1 MNRYAFAVMFI
12 KTQINGTCD
21 VYKLRLFNVFALLFT
36 MIYACDCRALISS
49 RPGTAIK
56 NLKAGIVSWETLH
69 TALNIALF
77 PPLFFFSG
85 LFYTDVL
92 STAMVLRMYRLFLQ
106 GGGKEKEKEKVW
118 LYLTGM
124 VALTMRQT
132 NIFWVAVFMGGLEA
146 VRTIE
151 ENKSPALSKEP
162 VPKTWQEHVVSRL
175 KKWSRGEIH
184 DIYLRDAAVHGEFPA
199 RSSLRIHLLTPC
211 PRFHTL
217 RPQYRSS
224 DHLQT
229 RPDSDPPMAIH
240 RPPRLVRRLRI
251 LERRRRPRYL
261 SLLSSLM
268 PCTHF
273 FPTVLTS
280 PKGDKSN
287 HVATIHLPQLL
298 YIWPFI
304 TFFSAPLI
312 LPRAFSSLLSTTTTT
327 SPSSARKPE
336 PTWKYVLNA
345 VYMTAALVVT
355 LGIVKYNTIIH
366 PFTLAD
372 NRHYIFY
379 AFRYSILRHPAIRYL
394 LAPVYLICAYLISLT
409 LSSPSPTTPEIPNPQ
424 SQPPTSTTPKTSLVL
439 ILLATTTL
447 SLVTAP
453 LVEPRY
459 FIIPWVLWRLHVPV
473 NSNGRGKGKG
483 KGRGVL
489 GCVYVHDWRLW
500 GETGWFV
507 LVGGATGYVFLWRGF
522 EWRQEAGV
530 VQRFMW

>member
-1 MNRYAFAVMFI
+1 MPSNGPKWLPGILFLLDIPTHLLLGPSKLLALLSFTTLGALSKYWHGQVTRLVPDPYLDEVFHVPQALAYCEGRYGVWDPKLTTPPGLYAFAVMFI

-56 NLKAGIVSWETLH
+56 NLKAGIVSGETLH

-92 STAMVLRMYRLFLQ
+92 STAVVLKMYRLFLQ
-106 GGGKEKEKEKVW
+106 GGGKGKERESVG

-151 ENKSPALSKEP
+151 ENKSPASNKEP
-162 VPKTWQEHVVSRL
+162 VPKTWQEHVVSTL

-184 DIYLRDAAVHGEFPA
+184 DIYLRDAGVHGVAIISKPA
-199 RSSLRIHLLTPC
+199 LILTRLWPYIALLIS
-211 PRFHTL
+211 F
-217 RPQYRSS
+217 
-224 DHLQT
+224 
-229 RPDSDPPMAIH
+229 A
-240 RPPRLVRRLRI
+240 V
-251 LERRRRPRYL
+251 
-261 SLLSSLM
+261 
-268 PCTHF
+268 F
-273 FPTVLTS
+273 VFWNGGVVL
-280 PKGDKSN
+280 GDKSN

-312 LPRAFSSLLSTTTTT
+312 LPALSSLLSATT
-327 SPSSARKPE
+327 SPSSPAWR
-336 PTWKYVLNA
+336 YVLNA
-345 VYMTAALVVT
+345 AYASAALVLT
-355 LGIVKYNTIIH
+355 LGIIKYNTIIH

-379 AFRYSILRHPAIRYL
+379 VFRYSILRHPAIRYA
-394 LAPVYLICAYLISLT
+394 LAP
-409 LSSPSPTTPEIPNPQ
+409 
-424 SQPPTSTTPKTSLVL
+424 
-439 ILLATTTL
+439 
-447 SLVTAP
+447 
-453 LVEPRY
+453 
-459 FIIPWVLWRLHVPV
+459 
-473 NSNGRGKGKG
+473 
-483 KGRGVL
+483 
-489 GCVYVHDWRLW
+489 
-500 GETGWFV
+500 
-507 LVGGATGYVFLWRGF
+507 
-522 EWRQEAGV
+522 
-530 VQRFMW
+530 